1 MECDE
6 HAREPDDYR
15 KHDHA
20 SLCDLSHF
28 TVFDTGQAI
37 SENISRVILKNDTIV
52 KSPDHISPN
61 TGPATCPMLI
71 WDGSCSFCRIWIE
84 YCEHLTEGRVKYVP
98 FQEAS
103 DQYPQIT
110 HEDFERSVQLVQ
122 EDGKIVGGARAV
134 FGSLAYVPGLA
145 WLLWLYRWFPGFGP
159 LSEVAYRFVA
169 GHRAF
174 FYRVTVFFLGQVV
187 S

>member
-1 MECDE
+1 MECSE
-6 HAREPDDYR
+6 HAHEPDDSCKY
-15 KHDHA
+15 DHA
-20 SLCDLSHF
+20 RLCDRSHF
-28 TVFDTGQAI
+28 ILLDAGQEN
-37 SENISRVILKNDTIV
+37 SENICRVILKNDTIV

-61 TGPATCPMLI
+61 TGPSTCPVLI

-84 YCEHLTEGRVKYVP
+84 YCEHLTDGQVTYVP

-103 DQYPQIT
+103 DQYPQVS

-122 EDGKIVGGARAV
+122 EDGNIVGGARAV

-145 WLLWLYRWFPGFGP
+145 WLLWLYRWLPGFGS

-169 GHRAF
+169 DHRAL
-174 FYRVTVFFLGQVV
+174 FYRVTVFFFGQVL